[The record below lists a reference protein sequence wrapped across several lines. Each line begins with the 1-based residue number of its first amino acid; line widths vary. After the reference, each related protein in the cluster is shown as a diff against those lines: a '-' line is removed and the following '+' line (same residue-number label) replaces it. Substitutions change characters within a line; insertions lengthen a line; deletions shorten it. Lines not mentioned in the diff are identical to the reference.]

1 MFTEEHLHAIA
12 LRKCLQIGDVYFR
25 KLVAT
30 IGSASEVWKE
40 KPSNLLK
47 IEGIGRKTI
56 AEIGNK
62 DHLHFAEKELLFC
75 EKNKVQISLRHLKQF
90 PLLLNECEDAPAI
103 LYHKGNFHTDRK
115 TISMVGTRH
124 LTAYGKK
131 FVEDCLTSFSGQN
144 LTTVSGLALGTD
156 AEVHEQSLVQ
166 NIPTIAVLAH
176 GFQTLYPAKNKN
188 LSERIVDQ
196 GGALITEF
204 NSSQSPERENFIQR
218 NRIVAGFS
226 SATIVVESAF
236 GGGSMSTA
244 TFANQ
249 YNRDVFALPGRISD
263 KYSQGCN
270 HLIMQNKASI
280 ISTLQDLISQ
290 LNLNTTPKTGNLFQD
305 TPVFNFS
312 NDRQKDLYQ
321 RISETPNLSLDELSI
336 EMNLPSQILFADL
349 LEMELMN
356 IIKSSS
362 SRKYCVHTQ

>member
-12 LRKCLQIGDVYFR
+12 LRKCLLIGDVYFR

-30 IGSASEVWKE
+30 IGSATEVWTE
-40 KPSNLLK
+40 KPSHLLK

-56 AEIGNK
+56 AEIGSK
-62 DHLHFAEKELLFC
+62 ASLHFAEKELDFC
-75 EKNKVQISLRHLKQF
+75 ENNKIDISLRHLKQF
-90 PLLLNECEDAPAI
+90 PNLLNECDDAPAI
-103 LYHKGNFHTDRK
+103 LYHKGSFNTERK

-124 LTAYGKK
+124 VTAYGKK
-131 FVEDCLTSFSGQN
+131 FVEDCLAQLSTQN
-144 LTTVSGLALGTD
+144 ISTVSGLALGTD
-156 AEVHEQSLVQ
+156 TEVHEQSLA
-166 NIPTIAVLAH
+166 NKLPTIAVLAH
-176 GFQTLYPAKNKN
+176 GFRTLYPSKNKN
-188 LSERIVDQ
+188 LAQKIIDQ

-204 NSSQSPERENFIQR
+204 TSTQSPERENFIQR

-226 SATIVVESAF
+226 DATIVVESAF

-270 HLIMQNKASI
+270 HLIMQNKAST
-280 ISTLQDLISQ
+280 ISTIQELISQ
-290 LNLNTTPKTGNLFQD
+290 LNLNTTPKIADLFQD
-305 TPVFNFS
+305 TPIINFR
-312 NDRQKDLYQ
+312 NEQQKELYRQ
-321 RISETPNLSLDELSI
+321 ISETPNLSLDDLSVSL
-336 EMNLPSQILFADL
+336 NLSSQILLAQL

-362 SRKYCVHTQ
+362 SRKYNINL